1 MCIALECV
9 VLTGCRVGLIG
20 NPSDGF
26 YGKTI
31 SLTIAN
37 FWAEVTVTES
47 PRLVSSRHCNKIYII
62 IIHCNCHEHY
72 YTVVSNQCSSIYM
85 FLNER

>member
-1 MCIALECV
+1 MVCV
-9 VLTGCRVGLIG
+9 LLRVGLIG

-31 SLTIAN
+31 SFTINN

-47 PRLVSSRHCNKIYII
+47 SRLVSYTLLVLVCHIVHWHIY
-62 IIHCNCHEHY
+62 NVYVYVHE
-72 YTVVSNQCSSIYM
+72 
-85 FLNER
+85 